1 MQVPALQLSRFSPK
15 SMQEPPFAAPRSG
28 TLELTGT
35 VAGRF
40 VIVKMLGAGGM
51 GQVYQAQDTKLKRV
65 VAIKR
70 MAPRLQ
76 QDEGDRRRFLREA
89 QQASALNHPN
99 IASIYDVIEEQGE
112 IFLIMEYVEGTP
124 LRTSLQAH
132 KDFSADEFFKVASQ
146 SLEGLNAAH
155 EKSILHG
162 DIKPEN
168 LMLTREGRV
177 KVLDF
182 GVARR
187 FSLGDANEA
196 TLTVATLSTSISGTP
211 AYMAPEVLMQK
222 PYDGRADL
230 FSMGLVCYE
239 MLGGRQPFET
249 DSMAGT
255 LASVLHTEPP
265 PIEQLNPKVS
275 PALSAV
281 LQTMMAKEP
290 AERYSSARDVL
301 LDLRRIQAGEAPVFA
316 RAPVGAP
323 KSKLRISKLGFSE
336 FRFSPIKLA
345 ATTVAIAL
353 LAGAFFLLRT
363 FLPHSSGPSTFGSA
377 QNVGEQSATLVVLP
391 FEGVSDDAKLTAF
404 GNGLVDTLTAKLAQL
419 TGNHP
424 LQVVSAGELRQR
436 NVSSLAQAHQEFGA
450 TTGLYL
456 GLQRSGD
463 LVRVTYSL
471 TDARNGKVLK
481 AGSADAPVTD
491 PFAIEDDVT
500 KAVAAALGFSLK
512 ADETRELAF
521 HGTSMPDA
529 YNYYTQACGYLEDAS
544 KAANIDSAIIL
555 LGEALK
561 VDPNYGRAEADLGSA
576 YWAKYSAAKDKNLI
590 AKSQQACAKAIDL
603 GNSGATGHVCLGV
616 IKSGTGKYED
626 AVDQFQRAIQLEP
639 SNEDAFIGLGGAY
652 ERLGKTQDAENTY
665 KKIIA
670 LRPNYWRGYN
680 LLGAFYLRQAQY
692 EDAAKMFQKVIER
705 TPESFRGYANMGA
718 AYLYEAKYAEAIK
731 PLEQSLAIHPTADTY
746 SNMGTAYYYLHRFG
760 DAAQTY
766 EKAVQLNDKDYT
778 NWGNLGEAYY
788 LDGERP
794 KARAAFERGIAIA
807 RKELAVNARDPELLK
822 TLANYSVM
830 TDDRDN
836 ALKYLAL
843 ALEQSKSD
851 KGALF
856 SAALIYN
863 HLGDKGL
870 ALEWL
875 GKALRAGYSPEMARQ
890 QPDLDNLHG
899 DARFEDLLKS
909 SSSGPNP

>member
-1 MQVPALQLSRFSPK
+1 
-15 SMQEPPFAAPRSG
+15 MQEPPFAEPSAG
-28 TLELTGT
+28 TLELNGT

-51 GQVYQAQDTKLKRV
+51 GQVYQARDIKLKRV

-76 QDEGDRRRFLREA
+76 QNDGDRRRFLREA

-124 LRTSLQAH
+124 LRAFLQGH
-132 KDFSADEFFKVASQ
+132 KEFSTEEFFKVTAQ
-146 SLEGLNAAH
+146 GLEGLSAAH
-155 EKSILHG
+155 EKGILHG

-187 FSLGDANEA
+187 FTLGDANEV
-196 TLTVATLSTSISGTP
+196 TVTVATLSTGISGTP

-239 MLGGRQPFET
+239 MLGGQQPFER

-255 LASVLHTEPP
+255 MASVLHTEPP

-275 PALSAV
+275 PPLSAV
-281 LQTMMAKEP
+281 LQTMLAKDP
-290 AERYSSARDVL
+290 AQRYSSARDVL
-301 LDLRRIQAGEAPVFA
+301 IDLHRIQEGADPVFA
-316 RAPVGAP
+316 REAENQK
-323 KSKLRISKLGFSE
+323 KSKFEFSKFGL
-336 FRFSPIKLA
+336 SPIKLA
-345 ATTVAIAL
+345 AAAAVIVLTVGAL
-353 LAGAFFLLRT
+353 LLLRNFLLNGSH
-363 FLPHSSGPSTFGSA
+363 PGSA
-377 QNVGEQSATLVVLP
+377 LTQSTGEQSFTLIVLP
-391 FEGVSDDAKLTAF
+391 FEAVSDDAKFTAF
-404 GNGLVDTLTAKLAQL
+404 GSGLVDTLTAKLSQL
-419 TGNHP
+419 AGNHP

-436 NVSSLAQAHQEFGA
+436 NVSNLAQARQEFGVD
-450 TTGLYL
+450 TGLHL

-471 TDARNGKVLK
+471 TDAKNGKVIK
-481 AGSADAPVTD
+481 AGASDSPVTD
-491 PFAIEDDVT
+491 PFAIEDEVT

-529 YNYYTQACGYLEDAS
+529 YNYYTQARGYLEDAS
-544 KAANIDSAIIL
+544 KAANVDSAIIL

-561 VDPNYGRAEADLGSA
+561 ADSNYGRAEADLGSA
-576 YWAKYSAAKDKNLI
+576 YWAKYSATKDKGLI
-590 AKSQQACAKAIDL
+590 AKSQQACSKAINM
-603 GNSGATGHVCLGV
+603 GNSGAAGHVCLGV
-616 IKSGTGKYED
+616 MESGTGKYEE
-626 AVDQFQRAIQLEP
+626 AVDQFQRAVQLEP
-639 SNEDAFIGLGGAY
+639 SNEDAYIGLGGAY

-670 LRPNYWRGYN
+670 LRPSYWRGYN

-718 AYLYEAKYAEAIK
+718 AYLYEAKYEEAIK
-731 PLEQSLAIHPTADTY
+731 PLQQSLALHPTADTY
-746 SNMGTAYYYLHRFG
+746 SNIGTAYYYLHRFG

-788 LDGERP
+788 LDGERT

-807 RKELAVNARDPELLK
+807 KKELAVNARDPELLK

-830 TDDRDN
+830 IDDRDN
-836 ALKYLAL
+836 AVKYLAL

-863 HLGDKGL
+863 RLGDKGL

-875 GKALRAGYSPEMARQ
+875 GRALRAGYSPEMARR

-909 SSSGPNP
+909 SNSGPNPRK

>member
-1 MQVPALQLSRFSPK
+1 ME
-15 SMQEPPFAAPRSG
+15 EPSTAPRSG
-28 TLELTGT
+28 ALELTGT

-40 VIVKMLGAGGM
+40 TIIKMLGAGGM
-51 GQVYQAQDTKLKRV
+51 GQVYQAQDTKLKRL

-112 IFLIMEYVEGTP
+112 IFLVMEYVEGIP
-124 LRTSLQAH
+124 LRAYLQAH
-132 KDFSADEFFKVASQ
+132 KDFSLGEFFKIATQ
-146 SLEGLNAAH
+146 GLEGLNAAH

-187 FSLGDANEA
+187 FTLGGASDL
-196 TLTVATLSTSISGTP
+196 TLSVATVSTGISGTP
-211 AYMAPEVLMQK
+211 AYMAPEVLLQK

-239 MLGGRQPFET
+239 MLGGRQPFAT

-255 LASVLHTEPP
+255 MASVLHTEPP

-275 PALSAV
+275 PSVSAV
-281 LQTMMAKEP
+281 LQTMMAKDP
-290 AERYSSARDVL
+290 AQRYSSARDVL
-301 LDLRRIQAGEAPVFA
+301 LDLRRLQEGENPVFA
-316 RAPVGAP
+316 SGTRARKKL
-323 KSKLRISKLGFSE
+323 KS
-336 FRFSPIKLA
+336 RFTPIR
-345 ATTVAIAL
+345 
-353 LAGAFFLLRT
+353 LAGALITILLVAGILFFFRSWLRN
-363 FLPHSSGPSTFGSA
+363 SSHQAASNAARSA
-377 QNVGEQSATLVVLP
+377 GEQSTTLVVLP
-391 FEGVSDDAKLTAF
+391 FDGVSDDAKLTAF
-404 GNGLVDTLTAKLAQL
+404 GNGLVDTLTAKLAEL
-419 TGNHP
+419 SGNHP
-424 LQVVSAGELRQR
+424 VQVVSAGELRQR

-450 TTGLYL
+450 DTGLHL

-471 TDARNGKVLK
+471 IDAKGGKVMK
-481 AGSADAPVTD
+481 AGAADAPVTD
-491 PFAIEDDVT
+491 PFAIEDEVT

-529 YNYYTQACGYLEDAS
+529 YNYYTQARGYLEDAS
-544 KAANIDSAIIL
+544 KAANVDSAIIL

-561 VDPNYGRAEADLGSA
+561 VDPHYGRAQADLGSA
-576 YWAKYSAAKDKNLI
+576 YWAKYSATKDKNLI

-603 GNSGATGHVCLGV
+603 GNSGAAGHVCLGV

-626 AVDQFQRAIQLEP
+626 AVDQFQRGIQLEP
-639 SNEDAFIGLGGAY
+639 SNEDALIGLGGAY

-746 SNMGTAYYYLHRFG
+746 SNIGTAYYYLHRFK

-766 EKAVQLNDKDYT
+766 EKAVLLNDKDYT

-807 RKELAVNARDPELLK
+807 EAELVVNDRDPVLLRD
-822 TLANYSVM
+822 LANYYAMV
-830 TDDRDN
+830 DDRGH
-836 ALKYLAL
+836 AVSYLSRG
-843 ALEQSKSD
+843 LEQSKSD
-851 KGALF
+851 KDALF

-863 HLGDKGL
+863 RLGDKGS

-875 GKALRAGYSPEMARQ
+875 SKALRAGYSPEMVKQ
-890 QPDLDNLHG
+890 QPDLENLHG
-899 DARFEDLLKS
+899 DARFEDLLNSK
-909 SSSGPNP
+909 GPNSKE

>member
-1 MQVPALQLSRFSPK
+1 LGIPHSSVTIDALLAE
-15 SMQEPPFAAPRSG
+15 SMQEPPVGETRSG
-28 TLELTGT
+28 AGELTGT

-40 VIVKMLGAGGM
+40 AIVRMLGAGGM

-76 QDEGDRRRFLREA
+76 QNEDDRRRFLREA

-99 IASIYDVIEEQGE
+99 IASIYDVIEEEGE
-112 IFLIMEYVEGTP
+112 IFLVMEYVEGTP
-124 LRTSLQAH
+124 LRAFLQAH
-132 KDFSADEFFKVASQ
+132 KDFSPDEFLQIAGQ

-187 FSLGDANEA
+187 FTLGGANDL
-196 TLTVATLSTSISGTP
+196 TLSVATVSTGISGTP

-255 LASVLHTEPP
+255 MASVLHTEPP
-265 PIEQLNPKVS
+265 PIDQLNPKVS
-275 PALSAV
+275 VSVSAM
-281 LQTMMAKEP
+281 LQTMMAKDP
-290 AERYSSARDVL
+290 AQRYSSARDVL
-301 LDLRRIQAGEAPVFA
+301 VDLRRLQEGEDPVFA
-316 RAPVGAP
+316 HGARKQK
-323 KSKLRISKLGFSE
+323 KSKFGY
-336 FRFSPIKLA
+336 SPLKLA
-345 ATTVAIAL
+345 GVLVAIL
-353 LAGAFFLLRT
+353 LVAGILFFLRGWLR
-363 FLPHSSGPSTFGSA
+363 SSSRQSGSTSP
-377 QNVGEQSATLVVLP
+377 QSESEQSTTLAVLP

-419 TGNHP
+419 AGNHP

-450 TTGLYL
+450 NKGLHL

-463 LVRVTYSL
+463 LVRVSYSL
-471 TDARNGKVLK
+471 TEAKSGKVIK
-481 AGSADAPVTD
+481 AGAADSPVTD
-491 PFAIEDDVT
+491 PFAIEDEVT
-500 KAVAAALGFSLK
+500 KAVAAALGFSLRP
-512 ADETRELAF
+512 DEARELAY

-529 YNYYTQACGYLEDAS
+529 YNYYTQARGYLEDAS
-544 KAANIDSAIIL
+544 KAASVDSAIIL
-555 LGEALK
+555 LGQALK
-561 VDPNYGRAEADLGSA
+561 ADPNYGRAEADLGSA
-576 YWAKYSAAKDKNLI
+576 YWAKYSASKDKKLI
-590 AKSQQACAKAIDL
+590 AQSRQACAKAIDL
-603 GNSGATGHVCLGV
+603 GNSGAAGHVCLGV
-616 IKSGTGKYED
+616 IESGTGKYEE
-626 AVDQFQRAIQLEP
+626 AVDQFQRAVQLEP
-639 SNEDAFIGLGGAY
+639 SNEDALIGLGGAY
-652 ERLGKTQDAENTY
+652 ERQGKTQDAENTY
-665 KKIIA
+665 KKIVA

-692 EDAAKMFQKVIER
+692 DDAAKMFQKVIER

-718 AYLYEAKYAEAIK
+718 AYLYEAKYTEAIK
-731 PLEQSLAIHPTADTY
+731 PLEQSLSIHPTADTY
-746 SNMGTAYYYLHRFG
+746 SNIGTAYYYLHRFG
-760 DAAQTY
+760 EAAQTY

-807 RKELAVNARDPELLK
+807 LTELAVNGRDPTLLK
-822 TLANYSVM
+822 NLANYYAMV
-830 TDDRDN
+830 DDRDH
-836 ALKYLAL
+836 ALTYLARE
-843 ALEQSKSD
+843 LEESKSD
-851 KGALF
+851 KDGLF

-863 HLGDKGL
+863 HLGNKGS

-875 GKALRAGYSPEMARQ
+875 SKALRAGYSPEMVKE

-899 DARFEDLLKS
+899 DTRFEDLLKS
-909 SSSGPNP
+909 SHSGPNLRK